1 VAVAGA
7 AGEGWNGMS
16 KILDAMRDGPEDR
29 TDRGD
34 RTEYQLGTIDQ
45 SGLFPPPPEKL
56 LLELDHITGSLI
68 SRRTS
73 GRGMSLV
80 FTSAASGE
88 GVSFVSYC
96 VARHLAYLLD
106 GRVAWVDGN
115 YLSPHPQLLGHDPS
129 FRSLLEDPQRVADVP
144 AGAGLTT
151 IGHGDRDI
159 KLTELLTCGNYE
171 RMLEQFNE
179 RFFFTI
185 IDCPAILDAMETAHM
200 ARYAHGAVFV
210 VETQRLKY
218 EVVRHGLENLRSQ
231 GGRIVGTVLNK
242 RSYQIPGFL
251 YRKL

>member
-1 VAVAGA
+1 
-7 AGEGWNGMS
+7 MS
-16 KILDAMRDGPEDR
+16 KILDAMRDGSGDR
-29 TDRGD
+29 PD
-34 RTEYQLGTIDQ
+34 RTEYRLGTMDQ

-73 GRGMSLV
+73 DRGMSLV
-80 FTSAASGE
+80 FTSASSGE

-106 GRVAWVDGN
+106 GRVAWVDAN
-115 YLSPHPQLLGHDPS
+115 HRSPHPRLQGQEPN
-129 FRSLLEDPQRVADVP
+129 FRSLLADPKQVSEVP
-144 AGAGLTT
+144 AGGGLTVV
-151 IGHGDRDI
+151 GHGERDI

-171 RMLEQFNE
+171 DMLERLNE

-185 IDCPAILDAMETAHM
+185 LDCPAILDAMETAHM
-200 ARYAHGAVFV
+200 ARYVHGSVFV
-210 VETQRLKY
+210 VETQRQKY

-242 RSYQIPGFL
+242 RTYQIPGFL